1 FIELDTVYRQ
11 TDQRFIGLLNNLREN
26 KVTGEDIQLLNEHY
40 QPNLN
45 WMDGVITLTTHNY
58 KAEEINSDK
67 LQALTELA
75 SDYQAFIDGD
85 FPESMYPLPATLS
98 LKKGAQVMFVRND
111 STGGRYY
118 NGSLAT
124 IVDVEEE
131 QIKVRLHDSELVI
144 PVERETW
151 ENKRYLVSP
160 ETKDLDEE
168 VIGTFQQFP
177 IKLAWAVTVHKS
189 QGLTFDKAVIDVG
202 RAFAPGQVY
211 VALSRLRSLEGLI
224 LKTPIDPSV
233 IQNDEEV
240 VAFAKTK
247 HLSEQLARMLEERR
261 RLYMEELIR
270 DTFRFEMLIRE
281 LESIVKESD
290 PTQEIVDDS
299 MKPVLTVVLSNLRK
313 EDEFSKRFAH
323 QLSDLLTR
331 AEHAQLL
338 ERLDKGVD
346 YYIGKFEM
354 ILSDLLLHIQQM
366 KLRSGV
372 KGYLST
378 LEGVDQLLMKKY
390 EDISR
395 SRVVIAGLINQSPTI
410 DVRFIEQGRA
420 ALRERLLE
428 SAREQVRQQNQHK
441 SPKTRSSSKVAS
453 GKVEEK
459 KEKKEK
465 KKDTITQTLLLWEQ
479 GKTVEE
485 IGAER
490 VITPSTVESHLVKAI
505 ESGRLPIS
513 SYVTAEEMQAI
524 EQGITT
530 FGANGLKA
538 IFEGLKGAYSYGK
551 IKVVASVVNGA
562 V

>member
-1 FIELDTVYRQ
+1 
-11 TDQRFIGLLNNLREN
+11 
-26 KVTGEDIQLLNEHY
+26 
-40 QPNLN
+40 
-45 WMDGVITLTTHNY
+45 
-58 KAEEINSDK
+58 
-67 LQALTELA
+67 
-75 SDYQAFIDGD
+75 
-85 FPESMYPLPATLS
+85 
-98 LKKGAQVMFVRND
+98 
-111 STGGRYY
+111 
-118 NGSLAT
+118 
-124 IVDVEEE
+124 
-131 QIKVRLHDSELVI
+131 
-144 PVERETW
+144 
-151 ENKRYLVSP
+151 
-160 ETKDLDEE
+160 
-168 VIGTFQQFP
+168 P

-247 HLSEQLARMLEERR
+247 HLAEQLARMLEERR

-428 SAREQVRQQNQHK
+428 SAREQVRQQTQHK

-453 GKVEEK
+453 GKVKGK
-459 KEKKEK
+459 KEKKGK
-465 KKDTITQTLLLWEQ
+465 KTDTITQTLLLWEQ

-505 ESGRLPIS
+505 ESGRLSIS